1 MKVGRLRHQLTIESY
16 TASIAANGE
25 TSKTWTT
32 TATVFGE
39 VRPVS
44 AREVLRGDKA
54 QQEIS
59 HVATIRHRSGVLAK
73 MRVKWLGRTLEI
85 LGVIPDRTDSRMI
98 QLTCKEVAS

>member
-1 MKVGRLRHQLTIESY
+1 MKIGRLRHALEIQSY
-16 TASIAANGE
+16 TPTISENGE
-25 TSKTWTT
+25 TAKCWTRF
-32 TATVFGE
+32 ALIFGE

-44 AREVLRGDKA
+44 ATETIKADKA

-85 LGVIPDRTDSRMI
+85 LAVIPDRTDSRMM